1 MTSGEVMKENIKYML
16 KNWIAWD
23 KKSLIYFLIRVPA
36 LVFQPIVTAY
46 IPKAMIDCI
55 EKGVS
60 IERLIL
66 VVALLSLLLTFTIWI
81 DPFMKELIRGG
92 ARIVRMRYAVMAFR
106 KNLSTDYVSI
116 ESLEGRELHKRAEA
130 FYNARFSSG
139 ADFIEE
145 CNNFLVCIIG
155 VIASAVLIYKINI
168 LMILLILLTCVS
180 EFIILKV
187 LNKKQKAMLDDSSKL
202 SSKLDY
208 FYKLSKSSDAS
219 KDIKLYGF
227 QDYFIYTVA
236 KITSDIERIIA
247 KYTNQSASV
256 SGIRAVLNLIR
267 QLISYVYLIYLVTI
281 GSLTI
286 SEFVFYFGII
296 TGFSNWIVNLVFS
309 YSKIERSANDCA
321 VFRKYIE
328 SENESK
334 DKPDVNFSGIES
346 IEFKDVSFTYPSAE
360 KSTIKNMSFKVNKSE
375 NIAIVG
381 ENGAGKTTAI
391 KLLCGLYYPT
401 SGDILING
409 KSNRDFSNESYFNL
423 FSAVFQDYF
432 FMPMT
437 IAENISAEKDYDK
450 EKLYSAFK
458 KSGILEKINAL
469 PDKENS
475 LMDKNVYKNAV
486 DFSGGEKQKLL
497 LAKAIYKNAPILIL
511 DEPTAAL
518 DPISENELYLKYNEL
533 TENKISFF
541 ISHRLSSTRFCN
553 RILFIK
559 DGRIAESGT
568 HEELMAQKGAYYRMY
583 QIQSYYYKETEVAV
597 NE

>member
-1 MTSGEVMKENIKYML
+1 MKENIKYML

-55 EKGVS
+55 NDGVTVG
-60 IERLIL
+60 RLIL
-66 VVALLSLLLTFTIWI
+66 VVALLSLLLTFTIWM

-106 KNLSTDYVSI
+106 KNLSTDYVNI

-155 VIASAVLIYKINI
+155 VIASTILIYKINI
-168 LMILLILLTCVS
+168 LMILLILLTCVG

-187 LNKKQKAMLDDSSKL
+187 LNKKQKITLDDSSKL

-208 FYKLSKSSDAS
+208 FYKLSKSSNAS

-236 KITSDIERIIA
+236 KITSNIEKIIA

-281 GSLTI
+281 GCLTV

-334 DKPDVNFSGIES
+334 DKPDVDFSEIES

-360 KSTIKNMSFKVNKSE
+360 KSTINNMSFKINKGE

-401 SGDILING
+401 NGDILING
-409 KSNRDFSNESYFNL
+409 KSSRDFSSESYFDL

-437 IAENISAEKDYDK
+437 IAENISAEMDYDK

-458 KSGILEKINAL
+458 KAGILEKINAL
-469 PDKENS
+469 PNKENA

-497 LAKAIYKNAPILIL
+497 LAKAVYKNAPVLIL

-553 RILFIK
+553 RILFVK

>member
-1 MTSGEVMKENIKYML
+1 MKSNLKYML

-23 KKSLIYFLIRVPA
+23 KKSLIYFFIRVPA
-36 LVFQPIVTAY
+36 LVFQPIITAY

-55 EKGVS
+55 EKGVTT
-60 IERLIL
+60 ERLIL
-66 VVALLSLLLTFTIWI
+66 VVALLSLLLTFTIWM

-155 VIASAVLIYKINI
+155 VIASTILIYKINI
-168 LMILLILLTCVS
+168 LMILLILLTCVG

-187 LNKKQKAMLDDSSKL
+187 LNKKQKITLDDSSKL

-208 FYKLSKSSDAS
+208 FYKLSKSSNAS

-236 KITSDIERIIA
+236 KITSNIEKIIA

-281 GSLTI
+281 GCLTV

-334 DKPDVNFSGIES
+334 DKPDVDFSEIES

-360 KSTIKNMSFKVNKSE
+360 KSTINNMSFKINKGE

-391 KLLCGLYYPT
+391 KLLCGLYYPAN
-401 SGDILING
+401 GDILING
-409 KSNRDFSNESYFNL
+409 KSSRDFSSESYFDL

-437 IAENISAEKDYDK
+437 IAENISAEMDYDK

-458 KSGILEKINAL
+458 KAGILEKINAL
-469 PDKENS
+469 PNKENA

-497 LAKAIYKNAPILIL
+497 LAKAVYKNAPVLIL

-541 ISHRLSSTRFCN
+541 ISHRLSSTRFCD

-559 DGRIAESGT
+559 DGKIAESGT

>member
-1 MTSGEVMKENIKYML
+1 MLSNLKYML
-16 KNWIAWD
+16 SNWIEWD
-23 KKSLIYFLIRVPA
+23 KKSLLFFFVRVPA
-36 LVFQPIVTAY
+36 LVLQPIVTAY

-55 EKGVS
+55 EKGVTT
-60 IERLIL
+60 ERLIL
-66 VVALLSLLLTFTIWI
+66 VVALLSLLLTFTIWM

-155 VIASAVLIYKINI
+155 VIASTILIYKINI
-168 LMILLILLTCVS
+168 LMILLILLTCVG

-187 LNKKQKAMLDDSSKL
+187 LNKKQKITLDDSSKL

-208 FYKLSKSSDAS
+208 FYKLSKSSNAS

-236 KITSDIERIIA
+236 KITSNIEKIIA

-281 GSLTI
+281 GCLTV

-309 YSKIERSANDCA
+309 YSKIERSANECA

-334 DKPDVNFSGIES
+334 DKPDVDFSEIES

-360 KSTIKNMSFKVNKSE
+360 KSTINNMSFKINKGE

-401 SGDILING
+401 NGDILING
-409 KSNRDFSNESYFNL
+409 KSSRDFSSESYFNL
-423 FSAVFQDYF
+423 FSAVFQAYF

-437 IAENISAEKDYDK
+437 IAENISAEMDYDK

-458 KSGILEKINAL
+458 KAGILEKINAL
-469 PDKENS
+469 PNKENA
-475 LMDKNVYKNAV
+475 LMDKNVYKNEF

-497 LAKAIYKNAPILIL
+497 LAKAIYKNAPVLIL

-518 DPISENELYLKYNEL
+518 DPIAENELYLKYNEM
-533 TENKISFF
+533 TSGKISFF
-541 ISHRLSSTRFCN
+541 ISHRLSSTRFCD

-559 DGRIAESGT
+559 NGRIAESGT
-568 HEELMAQKGAYYRMY
+568 NEELMAQKGAYYRMY
-583 QIQSYYYKETEVAV
+583 QIQSYYYNETEVAV

>member
-1 MTSGEVMKENIKYML
+1 MLSNLKYML
-16 KNWIAWD
+16 SNWIEWD
-23 KKSLIYFLIRVPA
+23 KKSLLFFFVRVPA
-36 LVFQPIVTAY
+36 LVLQPIVTAY

-55 EKGVS
+55 EKGVTT
-60 IERLIL
+60 ERLIL
-66 VVALLSLLLTFTIWI
+66 VVALLSLLLTFTIWM

-106 KNLSTDYVSI
+106 KNLSKDYVSI
-116 ESLEGRELHKRAEA
+116 ESLDGRELHKRAEA

-155 VIASAVLIYKINI
+155 VIASTILIYKINI
-168 LMILLILLTCVS
+168 LMILLILLTCVG

-187 LNKKQKAMLDDSSKL
+187 LNKKQKITLDDSSKL

-208 FYKLSKSSDAS
+208 FYKLSKSSNAS

-236 KITSDIERIIA
+236 KITSNIEKIIA

-281 GSLTI
+281 GCLTV

-334 DKPDVNFSGIES
+334 DKPDVDFSEIES

-360 KSTIKNMSFKVNKSE
+360 KSTINNMSFKINKGE

-401 SGDILING
+401 NGDILING
-409 KSNRDFSNESYFNL
+409 KSSRDFSSESYFDL

-437 IAENISAEKDYDK
+437 IAENISAEMDYDK
-450 EKLYSAFK
+450 EKLFSAFK
-458 KSGILEKINAL
+458 KAGILEKINAL
-469 PDKENS
+469 PNKENA

-497 LAKAIYKNAPILIL
+497 LAKAVYKNAPVLIL

-553 RILFIK
+553 RILFVK

>member
-1 MTSGEVMKENIKYML
+1 MLSNLKYML
-16 KNWIAWD
+16 SNWIEWD
-23 KKSLIYFLIRVPA
+23 KKSLLFFFVRVPA
-36 LVFQPIVTAY
+36 LVLQPIVTAY

-55 EKGVS
+55 EKGVTT
-60 IERLIL
+60 ERLIL
-66 VVALLSLLLTFTIWI
+66 VVALLSLLLTFTIWM

-106 KNLSTDYVSI
+106 KNLSTDYVNI

-155 VIASAVLIYKINI
+155 VIASTILIYKINI
-168 LMILLILLTCVS
+168 LMILLILLTCVG

-187 LNKKQKAMLDDSSKL
+187 LNKKQKITLDDSSKL

-208 FYKLSKSSDAS
+208 FYKLSKSSNAS

-236 KITSDIERIIA
+236 KITSNIEKIIA

-281 GSLTI
+281 GCLTV

-334 DKPDVNFSGIES
+334 DKPDVDFSEIES

-360 KSTIKNMSFKVNKSE
+360 KSTINNMSFKINKGE

-401 SGDILING
+401 NGDILING
-409 KSNRDFSNESYFNL
+409 KSSRDFSSESYFDL

-437 IAENISAEKDYDK
+437 IAENISAEMDYDK

-458 KSGILEKINAL
+458 KAGILEKINAL
-469 PDKENS
+469 PNKENA

-497 LAKAIYKNAPILIL
+497 LAKAVYKNAPVLIL

-553 RILFIK
+553 RILFVK

>member
-1 MTSGEVMKENIKYML
+1 MLSNLKYML
-16 KNWIAWD
+16 SNWIEWD
-23 KKSLIYFLIRVPA
+23 KKSLLFFFVRVPA
-36 LVFQPIVTAY
+36 LVLQPIVTAY

-55 EKGVS
+55 EKGVTT
-60 IERLIL
+60 ERLIL
-66 VVALLSLLLTFTIWI
+66 VVALLSLLLTFTIWM

-155 VIASAVLIYKINI
+155 VIASTILIYKINI
-168 LMILLILLTCVS
+168 LMILLILLTCVG

-187 LNKKQKAMLDDSSKL
+187 LNKKQKITLDDSSKL

-208 FYKLSKSSDAS
+208 FYKLSKSSNAS

-236 KITSDIERIIA
+236 KITSNIEKIIA

-281 GSLTI
+281 GCLTV

-334 DKPDVNFSGIES
+334 DKPDVDFSEIES

-360 KSTIKNMSFKVNKSE
+360 KSTINNMSFKINKGE

-401 SGDILING
+401 NGDILING
-409 KSNRDFSNESYFNL
+409 KSSRDFSSESYFDL

-437 IAENISAEKDYDK
+437 IAENISAEMDYDK

-458 KSGILEKINAL
+458 KAGILEKINAL
-469 PDKENS
+469 PNKENA

-497 LAKAIYKNAPILIL
+497 LAKAIYKNAPVLIL

-518 DPISENELYLKYNEL
+518 DPIAENELYLKYNEM
-533 TENKISFF
+533 TSGKISFF
-541 ISHRLSSTRFCN
+541 ISHRLSSTRFCD

-559 DGRIAESGT
+559 NGRIAESGT

>member
-1 MTSGEVMKENIKYML
+1 MLSNLKYML
-16 KNWIAWD
+16 SNWIEWD
-23 KKSLIYFLIRVPA
+23 KKSLLFFFVRVPA
-36 LVFQPIVTAY
+36 LVLQPIVTAY

-55 EKGVS
+55 EKGVTT
-60 IERLIL
+60 ERLIL
-66 VVALLSLLLTFTIWI
+66 VVALLSLLLTFTIWM

-106 KNLSTDYVSI
+106 KNLSTDYVNI

-155 VIASAVLIYKINI
+155 VIASTILIYKINI
-168 LMILLILLTCVS
+168 LMILLILLTCVG

-187 LNKKQKAMLDDSSKL
+187 LNKKQKITLDDSSKL

-208 FYKLSKSSDAS
+208 FYKLSKSSNAS

-236 KITSDIERIIA
+236 KITSNIEKIIA

-281 GSLTI
+281 GCLTV

-334 DKPDVNFSGIES
+334 DKPDVDFSEIES

-360 KSTIKNMSFKVNKSE
+360 KSTINNMSFKINKGE

-401 SGDILING
+401 NGDILING
-409 KSNRDFSNESYFNL
+409 KSSRDFSSESYFNL

-437 IAENISAEKDYDK
+437 IAENISAEKEYDK
-450 EKLYSAFK
+450 EKLYFAFK
-458 KSGILEKINAL
+458 KAGILEKINAL
-469 PDKENS
+469 PNKENA

-497 LAKAIYKNAPILIL
+497 LAKAVYKNAPVLIL

-553 RILFIK
+553 RILFVK